1 MIKSV
6 VPGNPVSDVSRFIEN
21 LVGSSHSDIMCNTSI
36 TASDNVM
43 DGELGND
50 VMTGGNGDD
59 NYVVNA
65 AGDVVTEVAGQ
76 GTDRVQS
83 AVAYTLATRPDI
95 ENLTLTGVTNSN
107 GTGNGTSNILIG
119 NDGCQHSEGEC
130 WRRFSDRWGGCRSV
144 CIRSSG

>member
-1 MIKSV
+1 
-6 VPGNPVSDVSRFIEN
+6 
-21 LVGSSHSDIMCNTSI
+21 
-36 TASDNVM
+36 M

-59 NYVVNA
+59 NYVVNV

-107 GTGNGTSNILIG
+107 GTGNGASNILIG